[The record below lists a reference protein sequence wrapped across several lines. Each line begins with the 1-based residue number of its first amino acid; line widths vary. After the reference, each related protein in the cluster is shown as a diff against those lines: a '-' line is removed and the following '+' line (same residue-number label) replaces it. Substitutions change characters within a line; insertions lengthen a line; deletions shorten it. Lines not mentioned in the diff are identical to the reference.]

1 MATITKG
8 EALFAPAAPF
18 AEAIN
23 EWQAAWRK
31 RNRGLI
37 RSKRLPKDARYRE
50 CGIEELARTSGVPS
64 RRLRA
69 YQTGESQW
77 IHIDNADRLCIA
89 LDVAL
94 WVLADDF
101 RTMKAWN
108 RETAA

>member
-1 MATITKG
+1 MATIMKG

-18 AEAIN
+18 VIAIR
-23 EWQAAWRK
+23 EWQTSYRK
-31 RNRGLI
+31 RPPGI
-37 RSKRLPKDARYRE
+37 RDPRSRPRAPRRTD
-50 CGIEELARTSGVPS
+50 GMEELSRVSGVPA

-94 WVLADDF
+94 WTLADDF
-101 RTMKAWN
+101 RTMQAWR
-108 RETAA
+108 REGMA

>member
-1 MATITKG
+1 MATVTKS

-18 AEAIN
+18 VEAIN
-23 EWQAAWRK
+23 EWQTSYRK
-31 RNRGLI
+31 HPRAIRCARTPRDAPNRTNGM
-37 RSKRLPKDARYRE
+37 
-50 CGIEELARTSGVPS
+50 EELSRISGVPA

-94 WVLADDF
+94 WILADDF
-101 RTMKAWN
+101 RTMGAWR
-108 RETAA
+108 REGLA